1 MHTRLASLT
10 VLALGLAAT
19 GCTSFATVRSAQV
32 HPGSS
37 STFQASITSPTGD
50 GVGWFY
56 GLDCSSDCSHSVAA
70 LDAAFTYGWAGEK
83 PYTLGFGVNGLLF
96 PYVEAYTQLSGDSA
110 RAFGV
115 GARLGVGQ
123 PVLGWGNH
131 QVYARYDIPLAGGT
145 RVLWNPGVFLH
156 AGNSPNGANPGHFLA
171 LVQGVGVEHR
181 RERSTIVPAVA
192 LIVGRGDRQ
201 SAAEEDDGPFT
212 AVFGAAS
219 VSITF
224 HRPRSAPRG
233 P

>member
-1 MHTRLASLT
+1 MLARFASLT
-10 VLALGLAAT
+10 VLAFGLAAT
-19 GCTSFATVRSAQV
+19 GCTSFATVRSARV

-37 STFQASITSPTGD
+37 ATFQASATSPTGD

-56 GLDCSSDCSHSVAA
+56 GLDCSSACSRSVAA
-70 LDAAFTYGWAGEK
+70 LDAGFTYGWAGEH
-83 PYTLGFGVNGLLF
+83 PSTLGFGVNGILF
-96 PYVEAYTQLSGDSA
+96 PYVEGYTQLSGDSA

-145 RVLWNPGVFLH
+145 RVLWNPGLYLH
-156 AGNSPNGANPGHFLA
+156 AGNSPNGDNPGHFLA

-192 LIVGRGDRQ
+192 LVVGRGDRQ
-201 SAAEEDDGPFT
+201 SAADEEEGPFT

-224 HRPRSAPRG
+224 HRPRP
-233 P
+233 

>member
-1 MHTRLASLT
+1 MHARFASLA

-37 STFQASITSPTGD
+37 STFQASTTSPTGD

-56 GLDCSSDCSHSVAA
+56 GLDCSSACSHSVTA
-70 LDAAFTYGWAGEK
+70 LDAAFTYGWAGEQ

-96 PYVEAYTQLSGDSA
+96 PYVEVYTQLRGDSA

-115 GARLGVGQ
+115 GARLGV
-123 PVLGWGNH
+123 PVLGWGSH
-131 QVYARYDIPLAGGT
+131 QLYARYDIPLAGGT
-145 RVLWNPGVFLH
+145 RVLWNPGLFLH
-156 AGNSPNGANPGHFLA
+156 AGNSTNGGNPGHFVA

-181 RERSTIVPAVA
+181 RQRSTVVPAVA
-192 LIVGRGDRQ
+192 LIVARGDRQ
-201 SAAEEDDGPFT
+201 SPSAEEDGPFT
-212 AVFGAAS
+212 TVFGAAS